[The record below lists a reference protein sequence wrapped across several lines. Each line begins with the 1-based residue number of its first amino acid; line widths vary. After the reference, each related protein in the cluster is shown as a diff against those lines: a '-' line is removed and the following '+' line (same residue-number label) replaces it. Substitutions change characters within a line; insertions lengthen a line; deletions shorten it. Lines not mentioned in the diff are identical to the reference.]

1 MAVPIT
7 PDFIQGAITI
17 ESGNGW
23 IRPWRTD
30 HQQKGLYPSIDNNL
44 INQMSKPVGVRLRF
58 ASSSTS
64 VILSLL
70 PAKVER
76 KFDVVIGN
84 ERVYTLSLAKDK
96 TKLTVGGL
104 PGDDTPVELWLPYDG
119 PISVK
124 TFGGKGVR
132 PATDERIKWLTYGS
146 SITQCGT
153 AHSPSRTWPATAALA
168 SNLNLTCMGLG
179 GQCHLDP
186 MIARLIRDR
195 EMDLMTMKIGINVMG
210 ASSLSPRTFKGTV
223 IGFTQIIREKHPD
236 MPIGIISPIISPP
249 RETTLNAVGF
259 SLKMMRDELTDAV
272 GRIRQ
277 VMGDKKIYYFDGL
290 KLFGNELANDY
301 LPDNLHPNGD
311 GYEIM
316 GERAALNILPNLVNA
331 L

>member
-1 MAVPIT
+1 M
-7 PDFIQGAITI
+7 
-17 ESGNGW
+17 
-23 IRPWRTD
+23 
-30 HQQKGLYPSIDNNL
+30 
-44 INQMSKPVGVRLRF
+44 
-58 ASSSTS
+58 
-64 VILSLL
+64 
-70 PAKVER
+70 
-76 KFDVVIGN
+76 
-84 ERVYTLSLAKDK
+84 
-96 TKLTVGGL
+96 
-104 PGDDTPVELWLPYDG
+104 
-119 PISVK
+119 
-124 TFGGKGVR
+124 
-132 PATDERIKWLTYGS
+132 
-146 SITQCGT
+146 
-153 AHSPSRTWPATAALA
+153 
-168 SNLNLTCMGLG
+168 
-179 GQCHLDP
+179 
-186 MIARLIRDR
+186 
-195 EMDLMTMKIGINVMG
+195 
-210 ASSLSPRTFKGTV
+210 